1 MNPRA
6 SRWALAMTTALA
18 VAACA
23 DRDLTSPARAA
34 SGLRAAAS
42 TTGSADVVQL
52 LKRTDRL
59 PESLSASGVIGPRG
73 GHLQIGRAGFR
84 VDFAPG
90 AVARPTRITVTA
102 VGGRVVAYRFAPH
115 GLVFS
120 APVTIRQSL
129 RRTEAWNDPDLAAQL
144 QGSYFDRLRVDAS
157 ATFAGSIE
165 RRPGRLRDAGRLLE
179 FTIEHFSGYM
189 VSTGKTS
196 VEVELEVE
204 LNSR

>member
-6 SRWALAMTTALA
+6 SSRALAMIAALA

-23 DRDLTSPARAA
+23 DRDLTSPSRAA
-34 SGLRAAAS
+34 SGPRAAAS
-42 TTGSADVVQL
+42 ADGSADVVRL
-52 LKRTDRL
+52 LRRTDRL
-59 PESLSASGVIGPRG
+59 PESLSATGVIRPEG
-73 GHLQIGRAGFR
+73 GHLQIGRAGLR
-84 VDFAPG
+84 VDFAAG
-90 AVARPTRITVTA
+90 AVSRPTRITVTA

-129 RRTEAWNDPDLAAQL
+129 RGTEAWKDPELAAQL

-157 ATFAGSIE
+157 ESFAGTLE

-196 VEVELEVE
+196 VNVELEVE
-204 LNSR
+204 INSH

>member
-6 SRWALAMTTALA
+6 SRWALAMLTALA

-23 DRDLTSPARAA
+23 DRDLTSPARAT
-34 SGLRAAAS
+34 SGSRAAAS
-42 TTGSADVVQL
+42 TSGSADIVRML
-52 LKRTDRL
+52 RRTDSL
-59 PESLSASGVIGPRG
+59 PESLSATGVIGPQG
-73 GHLQIGRAGFR
+73 GRLQIGQAGLR

-90 AVARPTRITVTA
+90 AVPRRTRITVTA

-204 LNSR
+204 LHSR